1 MLKHRSGLL
10 LPVLLLFLLPAQV
23 AQARAV
29 TVAITTT
36 EAPKNTEVTVPVQV
50 RDCEGLSGLSFNLR
64 YDPEVLQFVELT
76 AGPLLQQGLL
86 EHQLEEPGL
95 LQVDLLP
102 DQTITGDGELLTIR
116 FRAAGAAGAT
126 SELALEQLLAADDA
140 TREMLVTAEQGQI
153 TVRPANPG
161 LLDVLIGLLVL
172 GGIVFLVWQLMRR
185 RTARSP
191 RPPLAPEPAPA
202 PSARTD
208 AEPAD
213 CVSRE

>member
-1 MLKHRSGLL
+1 MLYHRSGLL

-36 EAPKNTEVTVPVQV
+36 EAPQNAEVTIPVLV

-64 YDPEVLQFVELT
+64 YDPEVLEFVGLT
-76 AGPLLQQGLL
+76 AGPLLQKGLL
-86 EHQLEEPGL
+86 EHRLEEPGL
-95 LQVDLLP
+95 LQIDLLP
-102 DQTITGDGELLTIR
+102 DQTITGDGELLTVR

-153 TVRPANPG
+153 TVRPASPG
-161 LLDVLIGLLVL
+161 LLDALIGLLVL
-172 GGIVFLVWQLMRR
+172 GGIAFLVWQLVRR

-191 RPPLAPEPAPA
+191 LAPEPAA
-202 PSARTD
+202 SARTD

-213 CVSRE
+213 SVSRE